1 MKFDRLIKCIKL
13 SVPSL
18 LSAPS
23 EVHLV
28 YQVYKVKLAILIKCI
43 KWSAPILLS
52 VLSEVCKVY

>member
-1 MKFDRLIKCIKL
+1 MNFDKFIKCIKL

-23 EVHLV
+23 EVHLF
-28 YQVYKVKLAILIKCI
+28 YQVYKLMLAILIECI
-43 KWSAPILLS
+43 KGSAPILLS